1 MQHNRFEVSLNIL
14 GEHHGKGP
22 VEGHFGMLATWLSQ
36 FAARSTMKDP
46 KALVHAFAL
55 GAKATMKDD
64 PVGSRYINRL
74 FEPGPN
80 RVRGLQKSLCFYDL
94 RPL

>member
-1 MQHNRFEVSLNIL
+1 MNIL

-22 VEGHFGMLATWLSQ
+22 VDGHFGMLATWLSQ
-36 FAARSTMKDP
+36 FTARSTINDP

-64 PVGSRYINRL
+64 PAGSRYINRL

-80 RVRGLQKSLCFYDL
+80 RAIGLQKRLIFVYDP
-94 RPL
+94 RPLQ